1 MTRRVETIKLLKSEL
16 RKLLETTRELDSK
29 LTTHEPEKLNAST
42 SEEDLIV
49 VGYYLSGIY
58 SNLEDMFEKVARQ
71 FENKIED
78 TTQWH
83 IELLNR
89 MALEI
94 ENIRPALLSES
105 SFKTLDELR
114 RFRHVFRFSYTF
126 ELDWERMLLT
136 VRRWNEQKQLVYRDI
151 ERFIEKLD
159 ELTD

>member
-1 MTRRVETIKLLKSEL
+1 MTRRVETIKVLKSEL
-16 RKLLETTRELDSK
+16 RKLLETARELDSK
-29 LTTHEPEKLNAST
+29 LTSHEAEKLSSTT

-58 SNLEDMFEKVARQ
+58 SNLEDMFEKIARQ

-94 ENIRPALLSES
+94 ENIRPALLSETS
-105 SFKTLDELR
+105 LKTLDELR
-114 RFRHVFRFSYTF
+114 RFRHVFRFSYAF
-126 ELDWERMLLT
+126 ELDWEKMFLT
-136 VRRWNEQKQLVYRDI
+136 VKRWNKQKQRIYKDI
-151 ERFIEKLD
+151 DNFIKKLD
-159 ELTD
+159 DLTD